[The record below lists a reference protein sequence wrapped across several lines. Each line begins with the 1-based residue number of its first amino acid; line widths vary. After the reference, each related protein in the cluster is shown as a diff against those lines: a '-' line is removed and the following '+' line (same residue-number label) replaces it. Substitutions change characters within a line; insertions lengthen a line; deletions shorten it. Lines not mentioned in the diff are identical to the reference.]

1 MNKQVVITRTNP
13 NAQKTI
19 ACKAQ
24 SSQKKKK
31 KFQEIHDIT
40 FVWITHLL
48 IKQYF
53 FNSKMQNKQD
63 VETANQSRV
72 LSHCNYYGCSP
83 Q

>member
-13 NAQKTI
+13 NAQKTT

-40 FVWITHLL
+40 FV
-48 IKQYF
+48 
-53 FNSKMQNKQD
+53 
-63 VETANQSRV
+63 
-72 LSHCNYYGCSP
+72 
-83 Q
+83 